1 MNGQCI
7 YLHLFAQD
15 LNSAYDARTKPCHLI
30 QHVLF
35 VCLDHTRSL
44 GEKARAGVSG
54 VYELVRPTA
63 THLLAVAVSR
73 LAAVSEE
80 WLEVAQRCD
89 GWIPQPPNDS
99 SSRVVAEEEDV

>member
-1 MNGQCI
+1 MDNAYI
-7 YLHLFAQD
+7 YIYSRRISTLLTMPAPSRAISSSMSC
-15 LNSAYDARTKPCHLI
+15 LSASTILEVWE
-30 QHVLF
+30 Q
-35 VCLDHTRSL
+35 
-44 GEKARAGVSG
+44 ARAGVSG
-54 VYELVRPTA
+54 VYELVVPTA